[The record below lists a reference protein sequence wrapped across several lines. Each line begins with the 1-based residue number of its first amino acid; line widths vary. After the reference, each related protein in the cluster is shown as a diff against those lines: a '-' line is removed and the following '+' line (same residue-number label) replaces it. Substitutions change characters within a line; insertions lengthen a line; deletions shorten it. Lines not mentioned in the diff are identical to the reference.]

1 MSRNDYDDMGPSF
14 SRRSKGDNR
23 KTYLISFMG
32 VLIVLILILL
42 YIVFRPVDGKEDA
55 VQSGSSSSMELS
67 IPSVESIPVERSTSF
82 SAGEKK
88 VSDKPFFSYYTV
100 KRGDS
105 LFSIAKAFGISEAT
119 ISILNDIDDSTAL
132 TEGLML
138 SIPQM
143 DGLKY
148 TVKEGDTLS
157 LVLSEYPVS
166 VDEEYVREI
175 NSISG
180 ELREGAEIFIP
191 MSLSDDDISFISPS
205 DGVISHS
212 FNEDF
217 NGVPLKGVAFSQEAG
232 SAVRAVAD
240 GVVTDAGND
249 SEFGRYVSLMHE
261 NGLRSSYYCLE
272 VVNVKIGQR
281 VSCGEVVGT
290 VGFSNRTFGTP
301 TLYFTI
307 EQGSLIQD
315 PLTFF

>member
-42 YIVFRPVDGKEDA
+42 YIVFRPVDGKDDA
-55 VQSGSSSSMELS
+55 FEPGSSSSMELS

-82 SAGEKK
+82 SVGEKN

-100 KRGDS
+100 KGSDS
-105 LFSIAKAFGISEAT
+105 LSSIAKAFGISEAT
-119 ISILNDIDDSTAL
+119 ISILNDIDDSTDL

-191 MSLSDDDISFISPS
+191 MSLSDDDISYTDMLDFWSYETEYYNNPFAFATNHKGEELSISGVNIYSIS
-205 DGVISHS
+205 DRCVDVWI
-212 FNEDF
+212 NEDSF
-217 NGVPLKGVAFSQEAG
+217 EYVTCYADTEELLKVNASKLCTVIGTIDVG
-232 SAVRAVAD
+232 KMGGD
-240 GVVTDAGND
+240 
-249 SEFGRYVSLMHE
+249 LI
-261 NGLRSSYYCLE
+261 LRDC
-272 VVNVKIGQR
+272 V
-281 VSCGEVVGT
+281 
-290 VGFSNRTFGTP
+290 F
-301 TLYFTI
+301 
-307 EQGSLIQD
+307 IQ
-315 PLTFF
+315 